1 MERKKEKPKLKMMYF
16 QETKHSGHGEWQ
28 VGPSGEG
35 AKEYGQHLKEIFVG
49 LSQKRGI
56 YEVDNKPDY

>member
-1 MERKKEKPKLKMMYF
+1 MYF
-16 QETKHSGHGEWQ
+16 QETKHSGHEEWQ
-28 VGPSGEG
+28 LGPSGEG
-35 AKEYGQHLKEIFVG
+35 AKEYGQHLQEIFVG